1 MATSSSK
8 TETKAALTPEQNVAQ
23 EARRKAARVIGY
35 TTWRDDWRASNPEGT
50 PEERKAAWE
59 VARADATKNAR
70 KLLRSLEKKG
80 LRIVAA
86 EPAEA

>member
-1 MATSSSK
+1 MATTTSK
-8 TETKAALTPEQNVAQ
+8 TKATPSPEQIAAQ
-23 EARRKAARVIGY
+23 QARRKAARVIGY
-35 TTWRDDWRASNPEGT
+35 TSWRNEWRANNPEGT

-59 VARADATKNAR
+59 TARTGATQNAR